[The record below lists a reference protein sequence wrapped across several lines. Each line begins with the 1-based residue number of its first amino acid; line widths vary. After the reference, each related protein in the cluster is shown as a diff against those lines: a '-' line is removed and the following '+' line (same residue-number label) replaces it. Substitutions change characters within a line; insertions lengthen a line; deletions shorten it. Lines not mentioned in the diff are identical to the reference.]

1 MVVEGPTWA
10 SAVCR
15 AGVAP
20 DSPLYQN
27 TVLALVPATSDVEV
41 AGGPLTRSGGFE
53 LKKSLAAATAEAAG
67 SAVCARLVI
76 ALVNAVCRLPAVALA
91 LAPMVNW
98 FAPGGEA
105 VVACRVMVWL
115 EPSGKVRPK
124 AMVSPALGLA
134 PRLTASDGG
143 ALDVTV
149 APVKFEVMLA
159 TLKPNGEVAESSA
172 SDTLEPAPPTTRRP
186 VPVPTSACRRSLVT
200 WTRPAWAP
208 LPLRISSLL
217 ATDGVVVALPEKM

>member
-20 DSPLYQN
+20 DSPVYQN
-27 TVLALVPATSDVEV
+27 TVLAGVPATSDVAE

-53 LKKSLAAATAEAAG
+53 LKKLLAAAIAEAAG
-67 SAVCARLVI
+67 NAVCARLAI
-76 ALVNAVCRLPAVALA
+76 APDSAVCRLPAVAVA

-98 FAPGGEA
+98 LAPGGEF
-105 VVACRVMVWL
+105 VVACSVMVWL
-115 EPSGKVRPK
+115 EPSGRVRPN
-124 AMVSPALGLA
+124 AMVSPALGFE
-134 PRLTASDGG
+134 PRLTETEGG
-143 ALDVTV
+143 ELEVTV
-149 APVKFEVMLA
+149 APVRLEVMLA

-186 VPVPTSACRRSLVT
+186 VPVPRSACARSLIT
-200 WTRPAWAP
+200 
-208 LPLRISSLL
+208 
-217 ATDGVVVALPEKM
+217 